1 MTLYEHKTLLGSIK
15 SEVKVTK
22 INGIEVLNPNELKKL
37 ERLIAFE
44 FLQKKG
50 GVDLLTAQEIEGIVY
65 FLGVNLIK
73 LSSYFKIDRST
84 LTNIIKGKKPSK
96 MLCHMLLE
104 AVEKELLFP
113 NYFKAKFE
121 SAIECKIDDYFYE
134 RLIINKV
141 A

>member
-1 MTLYEHKTLLGSIK
+1 MTLYEHRTLLGSIK
-15 SEVKVTK
+15 SEVKVT
-22 INGIEVLNPNELKKL
+22 ELKEL

-44 FLQKKG
+44 FLVKSG
-50 GVDLLTAQEIEGIVY
+50 DNLLTAKEIEGIVY

-73 LSSYFKIDRST
+73 LSSYFGIDRST

-121 SAIECKIDDYFYE
+121 SAIECKLDKYFYE
-134 RLIINKV
+134 RLITKK
-141 A
+141 AA